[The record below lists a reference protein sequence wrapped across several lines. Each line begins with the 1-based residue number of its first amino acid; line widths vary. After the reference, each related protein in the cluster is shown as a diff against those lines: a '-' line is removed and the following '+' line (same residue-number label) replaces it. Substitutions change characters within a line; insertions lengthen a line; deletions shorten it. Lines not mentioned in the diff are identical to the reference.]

1 MFGYVR
7 PPLQDLPQEETER
20 FRRIYCG
27 LCHTLGQR
35 CGTAARFILN
45 YDFTYLAIL
54 LSAGREGARHTAR
67 CIAHPVHG
75 RTYLESDAAMETAAD
90 ESVIL
95 AYWQLRDGVAD
106 HDWFHSLKYRGLSD
120 LLEPAYRRAAAARPG
135 FDESTRRQLRLLA
148 ELEAENCD
156 SLDRAA
162 DAFAVLLSG
171 AAQEVDEPVR
181 RRVLEQLLYH
191 LGRWVYLVDAADDL
205 KKDTA
210 SGNYNPVALR
220 FGLTDGAWTPE
231 ARREFAATL
240 DHSIHMMTTAFELW
254 DFGVWTPI
262 LETTLYNGLFRVGK
276 AVLDGTFQAAWRG
289 KDRKKSTNVEG
300 TT

>member
-1 MFGYVR
+1 MR

-162 DAFAVLLSG
+162 DAFAALLSG

-289 KDRKKSTNVEG
+289 EDRKKSTNVEG

>member
-1 MFGYVR
+1 
-7 PPLQDLPQEETER
+7 
-20 FRRIYCG
+20 
-27 LCHTLGQR
+27 
-35 CGTAARFILN
+35 
-45 YDFTYLAIL
+45 
-54 LSAGREGARHTAR
+54 
-67 CIAHPVHG
+67 
-75 RTYLESDAAMETAAD
+75 METAAD

-162 DAFAVLLSG
+162 DAFAALLSG

-289 KDRKKSTNVEG
+289 EDRKKSTNVEG

>member
-20 FRRIYCG
+20 FRRMYCG

-35 CGTAARFILN
+35 YGMAARFILN

-54 LSAGREGARHTAR
+54 LSEPGEPDRQVKRCVRHPMHPREF
-67 CIAHPVHG
+67 
-75 RTYLESDAAMETAAD
+75 LEGSDAMALAAD

-106 HDWFHSLKYRGLSD
+106 HDWFHGLKYRGLSAV
-120 LLEPAYRRAAAARPG
+120 LEPAYRKAAALRPE
-135 FDESTRRQLRLLA
+135 FDHAVCRQLRVLA
-148 ELEAENCD
+148 ELEEEHCG
-156 SLDRAA
+156 SIDRAA
-162 DAFAVLLSG
+162 DAFAVLLEC
-171 AAQEVDEPVR
+171 AAGEVKDPVH

-205 KKDTA
+205 KQDAET
-210 SGNYNPVALR
+210 GNYNPVALR
-220 FGLTDGAWTPE
+220 FGLERGVWTAE
-231 ARREFAATL
+231 SRSEFAATL

-262 LETTLYNGLFRVGK
+262 LETTLYTGLFRVGK
-276 AVLDGTFQAAWRG
+276 AVLDGSFRAKRRG
-289 KDRKKSTNVEG
+289 EDRKNVEE
-300 TT
+300 TA